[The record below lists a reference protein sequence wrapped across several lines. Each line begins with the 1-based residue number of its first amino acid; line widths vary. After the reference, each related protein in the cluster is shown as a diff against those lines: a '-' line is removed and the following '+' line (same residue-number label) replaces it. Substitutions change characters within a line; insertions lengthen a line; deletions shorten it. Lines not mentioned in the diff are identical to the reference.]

1 MNNDERDNMMIEM
14 HRDVGVVCERLG
26 SVCERIDEH
35 HTTLY
40 GPDGKDGVV
49 EGLIKVKDRQD
60 SCPAREA
67 TTGDGKRHRNEMMIL
82 VTVAILS
89 LLTSVAIAI
98 MN

>member
-40 GPDGKDGVV
+40 GPDGKEGIV
-49 EGLIKVKDRQD
+49 EEITIIKERQD

-67 TTGDGKRHRNEMMIL
+67 TTGDGKRHRNEMKIL
-82 VTVAILS
+82 VAVAILS